1 MPIARFEMPDGKIAR
16 FEVPNGTS
24 PEQAQSMFNAQI
36 SDIQKQTAPQPKTS
50 TGGAFIS
57 ELANTS
63 SLGFGD
69 ELIAGLTAGGAGV
82 IGGAMRLGG
91 YEGELPSMS
100 EVYNKKKSEILD
112 YQNQAWQEHP
122 YASIGGVVAGALN
135 PANPLNVAGRAINAT
150 KIGGKIMQANLP
162 TMVGRGVG
170 NVGKGAVGGA
180 TGGFI
185 QGVGEGEG
193 SASEILDNAI
203 NQAETGAKFGAG
215 GTALIKGV
223 QTAGKYTL
231 GGLAKAAL
239 PANKEKAANY
249 AAEELQKITG
259 ANRDDVLN
267 ALARAD
273 DTVNLRASQITGD
286 VGINSLERE
295 LAKNNPKLMGRAS
308 QQDIDNLNILQNEYN
323 KLIAQ
328 GAPENAIQF
337 IADRANAI
345 IAKLDNAAM
354 QSKSKLDDAINNNI
368 PSATEGEISS
378 KAYDVGLNRLQSF
391 KTGTTQPAWDNV
403 NKETPIAPNNI
414 SQLNKYN
421 QKNLETAYSDLPETS
436 LVQKVLNQ
444 QTSSQKTVS
453 DLLTGASKPQTIKA
467 KELIAA
473 RSRIEGEIRAE
484 KTATAPNQNKIR
496 LLKQQEQAILKDLQD
511 GFTNG
516 ELDNALNATKTQKQL
531 YETGAVGR
539 GLRGKP
545 EAYLGQVVGN
555 QNIKGSLST
564 KQLLEGQ
571 PENKQQVV
579 DYVIKQYAK
588 NIDPEKGV
596 NLLASKRFL
605 RDKADLLNELPE
617 AKKIINDIEKAQT
630 QFTNKAQRQ
639 KAITNAL
646 QGKVEPLVTGRQK
659 ISIASQFINGDAEKS
674 IERIIKS
681 NDKRAGFAI
690 MKMASKDATGQAV
703 DGLRSAAV
711 SQLIKGDVLKTFE
724 NPKTMAT
731 IAQILPKE
739 QIFKI
744 KKLAENKELI
754 TRNLKTAGIE
764 LTGEQGEFL
773 GNTIARVGS
782 AGLAGKAGISSLS
795 GKAAVTNLS
804 SKAWQRIV
812 NKNKQASNKIIEDA
826 IFGDNELLKSLLER
840 KITPDGSKVIKGWI
854 FANAPQGED
863 NNQPAFDTPNNPDGV
878 SPQQEPLTLDITP
891 QSFNTDMQAPRGLRN
906 NNPANL
912 KGKDLWLGKTGVDDS
927 GFIQFKTPQAG
938 LRAMAINLANQEKKH
953 GINTVSGL
961 ISKYAPNSEND
972 TVSYIEKV
980 ANDLGVKPNQK
991 IKLTDKKTMLKL
1003 MKTMITVENGN
1014 QPYSNQDLLK
1024 AINAGIRQ

>member
-16 FEVPNGTS
+16 FEVPDGTS

-50 TGGAFIS
+50 ASEAFIS

-69 ELIAGLTAGGAGV
+69 NLIAGLTAGGAGV

-112 YQNQAWQEHP
+112 YQKQAWQEHP
-122 YASIGGVVAGALN
+122 YASIGGAVAGALN

-150 KIGGKIMQANLP
+150 KTGGKVMQANIPLIKGKKLVNLP
-162 TMVGRGVG
+162 IIAGRGIV

-239 PANKEKAANY
+239 PANKKKAANY

-267 ALARAD
+267 ALAKAD

-323 KLIAQ
+323 KLVAQ

-354 QSKSKLDDAINNNI
+354 QSKSKLDDAINNNV

-378 KAYDVGLNRLQSF
+378 KAYDVGLDKLQSF

-403 NKETPIAPNNI
+403 NKETPIAPKNI
-414 SQLNKYN
+414 TELQKYN
-421 QKNLETAYSDLPETS
+421 QKNLEAAYSDLPETS
-436 LVQKVLNQ
+436 LIDKTLSTQKD
-444 QTSSQKTVS
+444 S
-453 DLLTGASKPQTIKA
+453 AIKA

-545 EAYLGQVVGN
+545 EEYLGQVVGN

-681 NDKRAGFAI
+681 NDKQAGFAI
-690 MKMASKDATGQAV
+690 MKMASKDATGQAA

-724 NPKTMAT
+724 NPKTIAT

-754 TRNLKTAGIE
+754 TRNLKAAGIE

-782 AGLAGKAGISSLS
+782 AGLAGKAGVSSLS

-804 SKAWQRIV
+804 SKTWQRIV

-878 SPQQEPLTLDITP
+878 SPQQEPLTLEITP
-891 QSFNTDMQAPRGLRN
+891 QSYNTQMQAPRGLRN

-912 KGKDLWLGKTGVDDS
+912 KGNDLWLGKTGVDEG

-1014 QPYSNQDLLK
+1014 QPYSNQELLQ
-1024 AINAGIRQ
+1024 AINAGISK